1 MSHKKGF
8 GKHVLLDLNE
18 CDGDISSSIDT
29 CINFLNELPNQI
41 SMTKIT
47 QPYVF
52 PYSGLVPEDKGIT
65 GMVIIAESHISI
77 HTFPLKKYV
86 FIDIF
91 SCKPF
96 NCELAIEYCVKTFDS
111 KDPSIQ
117 ILDRGEK
124 FKRSSKC
131 LMPSNHPGISER
143 I

>member
-8 GKHVLLDLNE
+8 GKHVLLDLNSCNHE
-18 CDGDISSSIDT
+18 KLDDYDLCFE
-29 CINFLNELPNQI
+29 FLNELPNQI

-52 PYSGLVPEDKGIT
+52 PYSGKVPEDRGIT

-77 HTFPLKKYV
+77 HTFPLKQYA

-96 NCELAIEYCVKTFDS
+96 NTELAIDLCVQTFES
-111 KDPSIQ
+111 KDPKIN
-117 ILDRGEK
+117 ICDRGEK
-124 FKRSSKC
+124 FIRSAATDKQFQVSK
-131 LMPSNHPGISER
+131 
-143 I
+143 